1 MRHTPYFMRD
11 LNGSKVDQIMDF
23 NVVSGRNRSR
33 SVFEFS
39 VFVAALLTYLGALAL
54 SA

>member
-1 MRHTPYFMRD
+1 MQNTPYFMRD
-11 LNGSKVDQIMDF
+11 LNGAKVDRIMDF

-33 SVFEFS
+33 SVFEFG
-39 VFVAALLTYLGALAL
+39 VFMAALLTYLGALAL